1 MNSKEQS
8 TAQLEQA
15 GLWWLRLRED
25 DVRPEEISEWLAWC
39 QRDPANLEA
48 FEKIEGMGV
57 RFDHLD
63 AATRDELLRDVLAE
77 TPVATNA
84 VNAVSAI
91 APYRRRRWPAFAL
104 AAGVAAVAV
113 TVGFF
118 VQRAAPLPA
127 INQVAVYT
135 TAKAEL
141 QDVKLADG
149 SQVAIGAATRLDV
162 AYSAGLRR
170 LSLGDGE
177 AYFEVAHN
185 PQRPFVVHVGGL
197 RVTAV
202 GTAFNIRKTGGRVEV
217 VVTKGVVDVA
227 GDANHAAE
235 SQAPSPHLP
244 GSGVIRVPAGQ
255 LVVSENQRLTVTPA
269 DGDDATA
276 WRRGSQRFVD
286 EDLSVVVANLN
297 RYAHDEV
304 VIADPKLAQ
313 LRYTGTVLEG
323 HEREWLAA
331 IEKVFPVTVQHE
343 ASGRVILR
351 HRARADRGTLRAS

>member
-8 TAQLEQA
+8 TARLEQA
-15 GLWWLRLRED
+15 GSWWLRLREAD
-25 DVRPEEISEWLAWC
+25 ARQEEISEWLSWC
-39 QRDPANLEA
+39 QRDPANLDA
-48 FEKIEGMGV
+48 FEKIERLGV

-63 AATRDELLRDVLAE
+63 PNVRQAFLQDMLADDAPPAAPATESVPKNHAAEL
-77 TPVATNA
+77 P
-84 VNAVSAI
+84 
-91 APYRRRRWPAFAL
+91 RRRWPGLAL
-104 AAGVAAVAV
+104 AAALATTAVA
-113 TVGFF
+113 VGFF
-118 VQRAAPLPA
+118 VQRDASP
-127 INQVAVYT
+127 VAQTLVYA
-135 TAKAEL
+135 TAKAEAR
-141 QDVKLADG
+141 DVRLSDG
-149 SQVAIGAATRLDV
+149 SQIAIGADTRLDV
-162 AYSAGLRR
+162 AYTAALRK

-217 VVTKGVVDVA
+217 FVTSGVVDVA
-227 GDANHAAE
+227 GENGAAD
-235 SQAPSPHLP
+235 SLGPAPHLP

-255 LVVSENQRLTVTPA
+255 LVVSENEKLTVTPA
-269 DGDDATA
+269 ETGLATS

-297 RYAHDEV
+297 RYTRNEV
-304 VIADPKLAQ
+304 VIADPQLAQ

-331 IEKVFPVTVQHE
+331 IEKVFPVTVEHE
-343 ASGRVILR
+343 ASGRILLR
-351 HRARADRGTLRAS
+351 RRAGRSSSLRAG